1 MNAEPNF
8 RRRPA
13 ERGPEILDAAM
24 ALFAERGFEKT
35 RIVDIAQRAGVSHGT
50 VGLYFPTK
58 EALLRGVIERMA
70 EPQMDEA
77 ERLIDGFEGSTADLL
92 ETIGLFWWTHCQEEN
107 VGAIVRV
114 VEAELGNFPEL
125 AETYRTRVYD
135 PVVRLFVRIVE
146 RGVRRA
152 EYRCEDPVPFA
163 ELGFGGLGYMLD
175 WNEGLGR
182 VLNRPIDAQ
191 RYISIWA
198 HALACGLAS
207 GAGTQPSP

>member
-1 MNAEPNF
+1 MNAEPMF

-13 ERGPEILDAAM
+13 ERGPEILEAAM

-58 EALLRGVIERMA
+58 EALLRGVIELMA
-70 EPQMDEA
+70 EPQMDEV
-77 ERLIDGFEGSTADLL
+77 ERLIDGFEGTTAELL
-92 ETIGLFWWTHCQEEN
+92 EALGLFWWQHCQEEN
-107 VGAIVRV
+107 VAAFVRV

-135 PVVRLFVRIVE
+135 PVIRLFVRIIE
-146 RGVRRA
+146 RGVARG
-152 EYRCEDPVPFA
+152 EYRCDDPVPYA
-163 ELGFGGLGYMLD
+163 ELGFGGLGHMLD

-182 VLNRPIDAQ
+182 VLGRAIDAR
-191 RYISIWA
+191 RYLGIWA
-198 HALACGLAS
+198 HALACGLKS
-207 GAGTQPSP
+207 GMAA